1 MKSFTKKLDLLVMP
15 ILALNLLACGGSGG
29 GGSEQ
34 PPPTPITQYSLG
46 GDVSGLM
53 GGSLTLQNNS
63 ASNLSISANG
73 SFNFANQFNS
83 GSSYTV
89 TVSSQPTNPAQTCT
103 VSNGTGTLSANISN
117 VSVSCISNVVA
128 ELPSAGINFDTSEVA
143 AGATSEELKSESE
156 LMVGAPQTVTYAYNI
171 NEPDGD
177 TGETDIEVRMACTTK
192 TYDIKSNPEKILL
205 HGIDASHS
213 WPGAILQGGLY
224 RDGTLRS
231 LNVAGEHREPVTV
244 VIRNVY
250 NNSGQ
255 SSSRTVTNPSLS
267 TITDAVNELIIDGY
281 NDNLP
286 LGGSVTLSIEET
298 KDASRSLLKGRLS
311 ARYGT
316 VKGSLSASV
325 DNSQSH
331 NSIMINLTQNLF
343 DVVLQEPASKEAWFN
358 DAFFQEALAEKIVN
372 GEISET
378 NPPVYVSKVT
388 YGRILNYTMSS
399 TASSSELRTI
409 AKLSQNT
416 LVASASLELSTN
428 QQKVQESINT
438 TVAQLGGNATSAIA
452 AAHNGDWGAY
462 FAEDLSLTAAVPI
475 SFEFKNLN
483 DNSPAG
489 STEITEVQE
498 EICTPQIVVP
508 GPYDFALEDIHKR
521 PLEIGTIQQLADG
534 DFNGD
539 GHFDLVW
546 NHLTGDENLFYVG
559 YGTNEGRFD
568 INEQACV
575 DNFCDFSDN
584 QIPWGQFKLN
594 KGDFNGDGKSDLVW
608 TRFEDTDSSL
618 TVIVVLATETG
629 FESQSTTFTE
639 VIDGNGLQDKLI
651 IADMNNDDID
661 DIILWFITREGN
673 LTDQD
678 YQILRTS
685 VESDGTPNLTFQSRT
700 NGFRATDI
708 SYPNT
713 RLSLRAKDV
722 DSDGW
727 NDLLWSILGQRISA
741 SDPVGDRNVAG
752 ISVNQRNIATS
763 DIALVLDTPVFIHS
777 SPGGW
782 NNYVSVYGDYDGDGD
797 GDLVWIRNSNG
808 LSAAVHQAS
817 FDLNSRSFQQQ
828 GSFQFW
834 ESSGG
839 NLPTTITLLVEDN
852 ENIFTTDVNGD
863 GPADVVV
870 TKYLQDNNQSNFING
885 IAVMKGISGSD
896 PFFNISTAPQE
907 HPVQQDWENY
917 GHVFVGD
924 VNGDGLQDVIW
935 NNAELD
941 NSIYVAIA
949 KSE

>member
-1 MKSFTKKLDLLVMP
+1 MP

-29 GGSEQ
+29 GNEPS
-34 PPPTPITQYSLG
+34 PPPAPVTQYSLG
-46 GDVSGLM
+46 GDVSGLQ
-53 GGSLTLQNNS
+53 GGGLSLQNNA
-63 ASNLSISANG
+63 ASNLPISVDG
-73 SFNFANQFNS
+73 SFTFANQFNS

-103 VSNGTGTLSANISN
+103 VTNGTGTLSSNISN
-117 VSVSCISNVVA
+117 VSVSCITNVVA

-143 AGATSEELKSESE
+143 AGETSEQLKSESE
-156 LMVGAPQTVTYAYNI
+156 LVVGAPQTVTYAYDI
-171 NEPDGD
+171 NDPDGD
-177 TGETDIEVRMACTTK
+177 TGETDVEVRMACTTK

-255 SSSRTVTNPSLS
+255 SSSRTVVAPSLS
-267 TITDAVNELIIDGY
+267 TVTDAVNELIIDGY

-286 LGGSVTLSIEET
+286 LGGSVALSITET
-298 KDASRSLLKGRLS
+298 KDASRSLLKGKLS

-343 DVVLQEPASKEAWFN
+343 DVVLQEPPSKEAWFN
-358 DAFFQEALAEKIVN
+358 DVFFQEALADKIAN

-416 LVASASLELSTN
+416 LAAGASIELSTN
-428 QQKVQESINT
+428 QKKVQESINT
-438 TVAQLGGNATSAIA
+438 TVAQLGGNATSAIV
-452 AAHNGDWGAY
+452 AAHSGNWGAY

-508 GPYDFALEDIHKR
+508 GPYDFSLEDIHKR
-521 PLEIGTIQQLADG
+521 PLEVGTVQQVADG

-539 GHFDLVW
+539 GKFDFVW

-568 INEQACV
+568 IVEKACA
-575 DNFCDFSDN
+575 DEFCDFTDS

-618 TVIVVLATETG
+618 TVIIVLATETG
-629 FESQSTTFTE
+629 FESQSTTFVE
-639 VIDGNGLQDKLI
+639 VIDGNGLQDNLI
-651 IADMNNDDID
+651 IADMNNDNID
-661 DIILWFITREGN
+661 DIVLWYVTREGN

-685 VESDGTPNLTFQSRT
+685 VETGGTPSLIFQTRSP
-700 NGFRATDI
+700 GFRATDI

-752 ISVNQRNIATS
+752 VSINQRNVAST
-763 DIALVLDTPVFIHS
+763 DIALLLDTPVFIHS

-782 NNYVSVYGDYDGDGD
+782 NNYVSVYGDFDGDGD
-797 GDLVWIRNSNG
+797 GDISWIRNINSQIG
-808 LSAAVHQAS
+808 AVHQANY
-817 FDLNSRSFQQQ
+817 DLNSNSFQQ
-828 GSFQFW
+828 GSLQFW
-834 ESSGG
+834 DSTGG
-839 NLPTTITLLVEDN
+839 NLATTTKDLIEDN

-870 TKYLQDNNQSNFING
+870 TKYIQDNNQSNFING
-885 IAVMKGISGSD
+885 IAVMKGVNGSD
-896 PFFNISTAPQE
+896 PFFNVSTAPQE